1 MMKFNTSKLGKI
13 ILAATIIS
21 AVVLMAGCG
30 GNNKTADKS
39 TKIKKTTYIVA
50 TRGTFRPFTYVDDK
64 GKLTGYDIELLREIE
79 KRNPDLEF
87 KFKTMS
93 VSAGFLGLESD
104 QVDLIANQITFNK
117 KRAEKSIWTKEIN
130 YYTNRRLAVRSDE
143 KNIKSIDDLRGK
155 KVAVTA
161 SSEVTCQ
168 LQKYNETANP
178 KIEFVF
184 TDKGFTEC
192 VNLVITGRADATP
205 AYEVSINDEKKVLG
219 VDIKAVG
226 PVIASDPTF
235 FALKKNSKGQA
246 LADKIDATMKKMRAD
261 GTIKKLSI
269 ELLGKDY
276 SIPQV

>member
-1 MMKFNTSKLGKI
+1 MMKFNSSKLRKI
-13 ILAATIIS
+13 ILAATIMS

-30 GNNKTADKS
+30 GNNKTADKN

-79 KRNPDLEF
+79 KRNPDLKF

-130 YYTNRRLAVRSDE
+130 NYTNRRLAVRSDE

-161 SSEVTCQ
+161 SSEVTRQ

-205 AYEVSINDEKKVLG
+205 AYEVSINDAKKVLG

>member
-79 KRNPDLEF
+79 KRNPDLKF

-130 YYTNRRLAVRSDE
+130 NYTNRRLAVRSDE

-161 SSEVTCQ
+161 SSEVTRQ

-205 AYEVSINDEKKVLG
+205 AYEVSINDAKKVLG

>member
-1 MMKFNTSKLGKI
+1 MKFNSSKLRKI
-13 ILAATIIS
+13 ILAATIMS

-30 GNNKTADKS
+30 GNNKTADKN

-79 KRNPDLEF
+79 KRNPDLKF

-130 YYTNRRLAVRSDE
+130 NYTNRRLAVRSDE

-161 SSEVTCQ
+161 SSEVTRQ

-205 AYEVSINDEKKVLG
+205 AYEVSINDAKKVLG